1 MEMVEMIRNVSAIIL
16 DIAVI
21 ILVGKDLWGKKHE

>member
-1 MEMVEMIRNVSAIIL
+1 MIAIIKDVSMIIL

-21 ILVGKDLWGKKHE
+21 ILVAKDLRGKKNEK

>member
-1 MEMVEMIRNVSAIIL
+1 MIAIIKDVSMIIL

-21 ILVGKDLWGKKHE
+21 ILVAKDLWGKKNEK

>member
-1 MEMVEMIRNVSAIIL
+1 MIAIIKDVSMIML

-21 ILVGKDLWGKKHE
+21 ILVAKDLWGKKNEK